1 MAVPLNR
8 RRLGGLILATCL
20 AANVTLLA
28 ACGGNGG
35 SPGSFQSNGPAGAAP
50 TNVAGKSDTSGIS
63 AGSALQAP
71 TGVATP
77 TAAK

>member
-1 MAVPLNR
+1 MASTINR
-8 RRLGGLILATCL
+8 RRLVGFVLAACL
-20 AANVTLLA
+20 AASLTLLS
-28 ACGGNGG
+28 ACGGGG
-35 SPGSFQSNGPAGAAP
+35 SPGSFQSNGPSGAAP

-71 TGVATP
+71 SSTPTP